1 MEIGGATPTA
11 APPNMEGG
19 EGEAL
24 EEVEVWEVEGALEE
38 VPLIVAHSTIVE
50 VEWEV
55 ALERLVMVVQ
65 SLRVAA
71 ATEVGT
77 QRTAM
82 EWERWVL
89 VEVAVAVLAT
99 TVDTPT
105 TTTATTATMVG
116 CLATV
121 WEGMEGG
128 RRDGRL
134 DGIVEWMG

>member
-1 MEIGGATPTA
+1 MEV
-11 APPNMEGG
+11 E
-19 EGEAL
+19 EVEAL
-24 EEVEVWEVEGALEE
+24 EVVEVLEVEGFLEE
-38 VPLIVAHSTIVE
+38 VPLIVAHTTIVG
-50 VEWEV
+50 VGWEV
-55 ALERLVMVVQ
+55 ALERLVMAVQ

-71 ATEVGT
+71 ATEVDT

-105 TTTATTATMVG
+105 TTTATATMG

-121 WEGMEGG
+121 WEWMEGG
-128 RRDGRL
+128 
-134 DGIVEWMG
+134 